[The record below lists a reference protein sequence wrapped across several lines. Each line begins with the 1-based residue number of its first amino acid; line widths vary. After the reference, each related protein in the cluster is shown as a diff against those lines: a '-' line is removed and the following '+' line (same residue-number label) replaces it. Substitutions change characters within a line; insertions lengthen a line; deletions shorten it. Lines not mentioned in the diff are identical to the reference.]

1 MSLESE
7 VMILFVVAILLI
19 LLGIYLWRKGNTK
32 ESFWEALF
40 DVVGDILVWDLPV
53 FSTFRAW
60 SLFLWLIGICIL
72 IVSICITISKW
83 F

>member
-60 SLFLWLIGICIL
+60 SLFFWLIGICIL

>member
-1 MSLESE
+1 MESE

-72 IVSICITISKW
+72 IVSICITMSKW

>member
-72 IVSICITISKW
+72 IVSICITMSKW